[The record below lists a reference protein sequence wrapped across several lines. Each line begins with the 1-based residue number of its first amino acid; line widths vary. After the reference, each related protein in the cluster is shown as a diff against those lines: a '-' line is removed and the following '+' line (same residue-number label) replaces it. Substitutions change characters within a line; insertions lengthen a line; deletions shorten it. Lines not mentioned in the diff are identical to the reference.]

1 MKTMKNI
8 FYALFAVAALVMVG
22 CTKDQTYTPGEDL
35 SGEQIYIDNTTST
48 FYVQTAAEKEE
59 EAKELKKL
67 SKGLKKDEVYADD
80 TYVDLKI
87 VRKNSKLAQ
96 FDFDVKLTMLAEDA
110 ALFTLPAGST
120 QTGADQANE
129 TVIFT
134 IPCSFDAD
142 AAETVLRLGFDI
154 TKLSGNTNYEFIA
167 ELADLENSSN
177 YGADAFEFAI
187 CHQVVVELPFVD
199 VGTVTIEE
207 TIFRDMFGVPTIPYT
222 DCLIQIHKDDKK
234 AIEDAR
240 LAGTA
245 PVLDAG
251 YVRFYVPRFMYQIAS
266 ASVAAGDGVFVEEE
280 LDYYAQGCGL
290 MLCMTTNYEPIAEAP
305 DRAHPHP
312 MNAKTVKTGYSAYP
326 VVPVSSIDGSLN
338 MGSLTGNEIMYLGTV
353 PLTVQ
358 GYGETFVTMF
368 PLSYGFGT
376 TSRTM
381 NTYSFGVSYWAI
393 DSPNGTLWPM
403 PINITWDKNTLED
416 DWANYF
422 KVDYNNDINYG
433 LVGSGVFTSEYQN
446 NFATKPLYKG
456 TEEVS
461 GNTVYYV
468 YDAYDTATDQTGNLG
483 LALTWNGTTATVAE
497 MQPLNIQWNGRELYA
512 SQSQKIKSSI
522 TFNDNGN
529 ITKITFGVAV
539 VNEDGAVLGDYTET
553 FDIEASAISL
563 DDFLGEF
570 TQEVYEL
577 YGPYDQANQ
586 SQSLIN
592 AFYPLSSTV
601 TIEQATDESGNPIAN
616 KVHIKGMIPDEYCF
630 AAGGYLEGTYD
641 PSTNTIDV
649 PAQFFHDLEWDGTQF
664 VGQPITMFPYFQP
677 GLTNYGAYNT
687 QQGPMWISE
696 LGDTASSIAIHYQNG
711 MLVFDSSSNDPKPA
725 DGYSIILGYYDAAY
739 DEFVIDPDNMTL
751 FSTISWP
758 SIGVSNPT
766 LAPASAGGGVMP
778 LAQPKFLKK
787 TAGSVNAKAS
797 FEARK
802 ARGEKIAVANKIA
815 KK

>member
-22 CTKDQTYTPGEDL
+22 CTKDQTYTPGEEL

-59 EAKELKKL
+59 EAKDLKKL
-67 SKGLKKDEVYADD
+67 SKGLKKDATYADD

-87 VRKNSKLAQ
+87 VRKNSKLAE

-110 ALFTLPAGST
+110 ALFTLPEGST

-134 IPCSFDAD
+134 VPCSFDAD

-154 TKLSGNTNYEFIA
+154 KALETNYEYEFTAQI
-167 ELADLENSSN
+167 DDENLSN
-177 YGADAFEFAI
+177 YGADTFDFVV
-187 CHQVVVELPFVD
+187 CHAVPVELPFREC
-199 VGTVTIEE
+199 GTIMLSED
-207 TIFRDMFGVPTIPYT
+207 FYGFGPYEV
-222 DCLIQIHKDDKK
+222 
-234 AIEDAR
+234 AIEIHEADYKAWKEEGKQ
-240 LAGTA
+240 L
-245 PVLDAG
+245 P
-251 YVRFYVPRFMYQIAS
+251 YVRYRIPKYMYQIVS
-266 ASVAAGDGVFVEEE
+266 AAVAAGDEAEGVETLFEDCDDVLFNLTTKYEHIS
-280 LDYYAQGCGL
+280 DYANQVYASPLADDITKGGQYTLYGL
-290 MLCMTTNYEPIAEAP
+290 LGIDKNGNVSTILYDTYTTFNGGLRGGFYFHPETCTNTRVNNTYTLTGMLC
-305 DRAHPHP
+305 D
-312 MNAKTVKTGYSAYP
+312 
-326 VVPVSSIDGSLN
+326 IDAGALYNSY
-338 MGSLTGNEIMYLGTV
+338 LT
-353 PLTVQ
+353 LTFQ
-358 GYGETFVTMF
+358 WT
-368 PLSYGFGT
+368 
-376 TSRTM
+376 
-381 NTYSFGVSYWAI
+381 
-393 DSPNGTLWPM
+393 
-403 PINITWDKNTLED
+403 KNTMES

-433 LVGSGVFTSEYQN
+433 IVGDGVFTSEYQN
-446 NFATKPLYKG
+446 NFATKTLYKG

-468 YDAYDTATDQTGNLG
+468 DDAYGTATEQTGYLG

-512 SQSQKIKSSI
+512 SQSQKIKSAVE
-522 TFNDNGN
+522 FNENGN
-529 ITKITFGVAV
+529 IKKITFGVAI
-539 VNEDGAVLGDYTET
+539 VNEDGGVLGDYTET
-553 FDIEASAISL
+553 FDIEAPATGL
-563 DDFLGEF
+563 ANFLGEF
-570 TQEVYEL
+570 TQMTYEL
-577 YGPYDQANQ
+577 YGPFDQVNQ
-586 SQSLIN
+586 SQSLFN

-616 KVHIKGMIPDEYCF
+616 KVHIKGMIPDDYCF
-630 AAGGYLEGTYD
+630 APGGYLEGTYD

-649 PAQFFHDLEWDGTQF
+649 PAQFFHDLEWDGTPF
-664 VGQPITMFPYFQP
+664 VGQSIPMFPYFQP
-677 GLTNYGAYNT
+677 GLTNYGAYTT

-696 LGDTASSIAIHYQNG
+696 LGDTANSIAIHYQNG
-711 MLVFDSSSNDPKPA
+711 MLVFDSSSNDSKPA

-739 DEFVIDPDNMTL
+739 DEFVVEPDMTF

-758 SIGVSNPT
+758 SIGVPNPT
-766 LAPASAGGGVMP
+766 LVPASAGGGVMP

-787 TAGSVNAKAS
+787 TTGSVNAKAS